1 MYHFCI
7 TLPESNEGY
16 SFPFRN
22 RNGSNDLLKCDLI
35 KMKTAKTDADIDLLY
50 ILIQR
55 RVSNQQSMKNIL
67 TKVSKPHQ

>member
-1 MYHFCI
+1 MYHFCL

-16 SFPFRN
+16 GFPF

-50 ILIQR
+50 ILN
-55 RVSNQQSMKNIL
+55 SAES
-67 TKVSKPHQ
+67 